1 MPSRIRASSFPV
13 IERERVAD
21 RVERELHAMID
32 SGRLRPG
39 DRLPGERQLAAMMR
53 VSRASLR
60 AALGKLKDEGL
71 ITAVHGGATRV
82 AAKDRGGVA
91 GLAKPAR
98 RH

>member
-1 MPSRIRASSFPV
+1 MPSRAREYSFPV

-21 RVERELHAMID
+21 RVARELHAMID

-60 AALGKLKDEGL
+60 AALGRLKEEGL

-82 AAKDRGGVA
+82 TEKSEGGVA
-91 GLAKPAR
+91 RLAKASR

>member
-1 MPSRIRASSFPV
+1 MPSRPREGKFPI

-21 RVERELHAMID
+21 RVARDLQAMIAA
-32 SGRLRPG
+32 GRLRPG

-60 AALGKLKDEGL
+60 AALAQLKEKGL

-82 AAKDRGGVA
+82 AAQDEGA
-91 GLAKPAR
+91 GPPPPKEPT